1 MSNKKTAISID
12 ESIFKKAEE
21 LAQRMKISRSQ
32 LFSMALEKYLRDIE
46 NRNMLERINAVYE
59 FPDSV
64 DDEYMTRMKE
74 YRKRKVNYG
83 END

>member
-12 ESIFKKAEE
+12 EGIFKKAEE
-21 LAQRMKISRSQ
+21 LAQQMKVSRSQ

-46 NRNMLERINAVYE
+46 NKNMLERINAVYE
-59 FPDSV
+59 VPDSG

-83 END
+83 ENN